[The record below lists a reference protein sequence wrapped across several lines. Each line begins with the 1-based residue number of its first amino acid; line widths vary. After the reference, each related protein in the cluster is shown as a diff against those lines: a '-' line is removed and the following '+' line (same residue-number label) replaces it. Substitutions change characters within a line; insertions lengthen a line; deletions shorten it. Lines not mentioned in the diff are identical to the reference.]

1 MTAVTHAR
9 RTLLLLFLL
18 AVYLAPTVRSMAG
31 EFFRRGAFDP
41 FLPAARALEQRIGEG
56 RFADALPL
64 ARELERTYPGDAQV
78 AFWLARV
85 HQGLNDSGSEAA
97 AWERYITL
105 SAAPE
110 EACPSLPEAYARAGR
125 LAESLQAYERCAAFD
140 DGDVVRLVD
149 LGEAYAR
156 AHRTHDAIAQYERAA
171 SIDPGDPNLVSRMTA
186 LRGAP
191 GDTQ

>member
-64 ARELERTYPGDAQV
+64 AHALERTYPHEAQV
-78 AFWLARV
+78 AFWLARI
-85 HQGLNDSGSEAA
+85 HHGLNDAKSEAA
-97 AWERYITL
+97 AWEQYITL
-105 SAAPE
+105 SEAPG
-110 EACPSLPEAYARAGR
+110 EACPALPEAYARAGQET
-125 LAESLQAYERCAAFD
+125 ESLRAFERCAQFAPD
-140 DGDVVRLVD
+140 DPEEFID
-149 LGEAYAR
+149 LGDAYAR
-156 AHRTHDAIAQYERAA
+156 HGRERDARAAFERAA
-171 SIDPGDPNLVSRMTA
+171 DLDPENPDIHRR
-186 LRGAP
+186 LRAVHEGAP
-191 GDTQ
+191 

>member
-31 EFFRRGAFDP
+31 DFFRRDTFDP

-64 ARELERTYPGDAQV
+64 AHELERSYPRDAQV

-85 HQGLNDSGSEAA
+85 HHGLNDSAREAI
-97 AWERYITL
+97 AWERFTTL
-105 SAAPE
+105 STAPE
-110 EACPSLPEAYARAGR
+110 EACPALAEAYARAGKP
-125 LAESLQAYERCAAFD
+125 AESLQAYERCAAFAD
-140 DGDVVRLVD
+140 PDVVRLVD

-156 AHRTHDAIAQYERAA
+156 AHRTRDAIAQYERAA
-171 SIDPGDPNLVSRMTA
+171 SIDPGDRNLVSRLTA

-191 GDTQ
+191 GETQ

>member
-41 FLPAARALEQRIGEG
+41 FLPAARALEQRIEEG

-64 ARELERTYPGDAQV
+64 AHELERTYPREAQV
-78 AFWLARV
+78 AIWLARV
-85 HQGLNDSGSEAA
+85 HHGLNDSGSEVV
-97 AWERYITL
+97 AWERYVTL
-105 SAAPE
+105 SPAPE
-110 EACPSLPEAYARAGR
+110 EACPALPEAYARAGKP
-125 LAESLQAYERCAAFD
+125 AESLQAYERCAAFD
-140 DGDVVRLVD
+140 DRDVVRLVD

-171 SIDPGDPNLVSRMTA
+171 SLDPEDRNLVSRMTA
-186 LRGAP
+186 LRSTP
-191 GDTQ
+191 VDPQ

>member
-31 EFFRRGAFDP
+31 DLFRRGAFDP
-41 FLPAARALEQRIGEG
+41 FLPAARALEQRIGDG
-56 RFADALPL
+56 RFADALSL
-64 ARELERTYPGDAQV
+64 AHELERTYPRDAQV

-85 HQGLNDSGSEAA
+85 HHGLDDSASEVV
-97 AWERYITL
+97 AWERYMTL

-110 EACPSLPEAYARAGR
+110 EACPALAEAYARAGKP
-125 LAESLQAYERCAAFD
+125 AESLQAYERCAAF
-140 DGDVVRLVD
+140 GDRDVARLVD

-156 AHRTHDAIAQYERAA
+156 AHRTRDAIAQYERAA
-171 SIDPGDPNLVSRMTA
+171 AIDPGDRHLVSRMTA
-186 LRGAP
+186 LRGTSAETP
-191 GDTQ
+191 